1 MNLYFRFLIV
11 LIASFFRPRI
21 ANILDTASLN
31 LRVLPNDLD
40 LNGHMNN
47 GRYPSLM
54 DLGRLDLV
62 LRSGLLRLMLREKS
76 VPILA
81 AVQIRFRIPVNVFDL
96 CDLQTRVI
104 CWDEK
109 WVFMEQRFV
118 LKTGPRAGGVAAIA
132 LVKGGF
138 YNRRTRKTV
147 PTQDLL
153 DAVGAKTNSPPFP
166 GYITDW
172 IAAEESLR
180 TLTKAQQEKSQ

>member
-1 MNLYFRFLIV
+1 MNLYIRFLIV
-11 LIASFFRPRI
+11 LVASFFRPRI
-21 ANILDTASLN
+21 GNILDISTLR

-54 DLGRLDLV
+54 DLGRLDLL
-62 LRSGLLRLMLREKS
+62 LRSGLLRLMLRKKS

-81 AVQIRFRIPVNVFDL
+81 ALQMRFRIGLDVFEPF
-96 CDLQTRVI
+96 DLQTRVI

-118 LKTGPRAGGVAAIA
+118 LVKGDKAGSVAAIA

-138 YNRRTRKTV
+138 YDRRTRTTA
-147 PTQDLL
+147 PTRDLL
-153 DAVGAKTNSPPFP
+153 DAVGARITSPPFP
-166 GYITDW
+166 VYITEW
-172 IAAEESLR
+172 IEAEEALR
-180 TLTKAQQEKSQ
+180 AHTKSNQ

>member
-1 MNLYFRFLIV
+1 MNLYLRFLMV
-11 LIASFFRPRI
+11 LIGSFFRPRI
-21 ANILDTASLN
+21 SDILALSCLR

-81 AVQIRFRIPVNVFDL
+81 AVQIRFRIPLEVFQAYDL
-96 CDLQTRVI
+96 ETRVI
-104 CWDEK
+104 CWDDK

-118 LKTGPRAGGVAAIA
+118 IAHGEKAGGIAAIA
-132 LVKGGF
+132 LVKGNF
-138 YNRRTRKTV
+138 YDRRAKNTW
-147 PTQDLL
+147 PTQALL
-153 DAVGAKTNSPPFP
+153 KALGAHTASPAFP
-166 GYITDW
+166 DYITRW
-172 IAAEESLR
+172 MEAEESMR
-180 TLTKAQQEKSQ
+180 VLTRKNPV

>member
-1 MNLYFRFLIV
+1 MNLYLRFLLV
-11 LIASFFRPRI
+11 LIGSFFRPRI
-21 ANILDTASLN
+21 RNILDVSGLR

-81 AVQIRFRIPVNVFDL
+81 AVQIRFRIPLEIFETY
-96 CDLQTRVI
+96 DLQTRVV
-104 CWDEK
+104 CWDDK
-109 WVFMEQRFV
+109 WIFMEQRFV
-118 LKTGPRAGGVAAIA
+118 IAHGSQAGNIAAIA

-138 YNRRTRKTV
+138 YNRRAKKTV

-153 DAVGAKTNSPPFP
+153 DAVGAHVASPVFP
-166 GYITDW
+166 EYITSWVD
-172 IAAEESLR
+172 AEESMR
-180 TLTKAQQEKSQ
+180 ILTAKNPV

>member
-1 MNLYFRFLIV
+1 MNLYLRFLIV

-21 ANILDTASLN
+21 RDILGVST
-31 LRVLPNDLD
+31 LRMRVQPNDLD

-76 VPILA
+76 VPVLA
-81 AVQIRFRIPVNVFDL
+81 SVQIRFRIGMNVFEPF
-96 CDLQTRVI
+96 DLQTRVI

-109 WVFMEQRFV
+109 WVYMEQRFV
-118 LKTGPRAGGVAAIA
+118 LVSGLKAGSVAAIA

-138 YNRRTRKTV
+138 YDRRTRTTV

-153 DAVGAKTNSPPFP
+153 NAVGVQTQSPVFP
-166 GYITDW
+166 VYITEW
-172 IAAEESLR
+172 TQAEEALR
-180 TLTKAQQEKSQ
+180 AHTKSNQ